1 MLPKI
6 HKRLSAVSGGPAI
19 SNCGTL
25 TGKASKF
32 VDFHL
37 KPIIKCFINK
47 IKSLYNMPSNLVLVK
62 TDAVDLYL
70 SIPHEPGLDA
80 IKEALGNRE
89 RKSIPTR
96 IYLKCF
102 SLY

>member
-1 MLPKI
+1 
-6 HKRLSAVSGGPAI
+6 
-19 SNCGTL
+19 
-25 TGKASKF
+25 
-32 VDFHL
+32 
-37 KPIIKCFINK
+37 
-47 IKSLYNMPSNLVLVK
+47 MPSNLVLVK

-89 RKSIPTR
+89 RKSIATR